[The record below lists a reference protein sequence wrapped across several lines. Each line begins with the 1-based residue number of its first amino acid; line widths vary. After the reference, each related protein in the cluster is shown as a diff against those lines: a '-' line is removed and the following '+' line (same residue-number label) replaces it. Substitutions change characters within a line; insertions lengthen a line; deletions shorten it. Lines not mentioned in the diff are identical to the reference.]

1 MGKVRWLVGSMIAP
15 MVGRSCDVTELLG
28 DGMKRMNV
36 AVVVV
41 AVEVFLGL
49 LACGRDL
56 RRHNSAFLL
65 QVAL

>member
-15 MVGRSCDVTELLG
+15 MIGRGCDVTELLG

-36 AVVVV
+36 VVVVV

-49 LACGRDL
+49 LACDRDL
-56 RRHNSAFLL
+56 
-65 QVAL
+65 